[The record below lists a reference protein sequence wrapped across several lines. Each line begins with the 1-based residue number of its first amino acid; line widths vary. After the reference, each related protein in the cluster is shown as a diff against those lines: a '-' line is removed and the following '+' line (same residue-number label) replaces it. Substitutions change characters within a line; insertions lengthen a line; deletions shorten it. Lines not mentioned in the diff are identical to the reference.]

1 MYLLFMKY
9 CGILKSF
16 RSCVYLIS
24 FCLVLA
30 LWKNSLLCVLSGS
43 RGCTVQGPCQGQ
55 MALGGQVVP
64 WELRDVTTTGVM
76 AVRVRDRRRDVS
88 CKPPDSVRASL
99 TSAGVL
105 GTLLPA
111 C

>member
-1 MYLLFMKY
+1 MKY

-55 MALGGQVVP
+55 MVLGGQVVP
-64 WELRDVTTTGVM
+64 WELRDVTHYRGHG
-76 AVRVRDRRRDVS
+76 
-88 CKPPDSVRASL
+88 CQGP
-99 TSAGVL
+99 
-105 GTLLPA
+105 
-111 C
+111 